1 MVSCPLNNKQQR
13 GDAIGGSQKCCFNA
27 RDSPSSGESP
37 AHIISRPVAVT
48 ISATTTNDI
57 PEDTGSVITRALCLG
72 TVVTTPHAPH
82 VAALAKVAPTSL
94 QAPGKLQYP
103 SGTTQTALPHCWRR
117 SREPPPSF
125 PDLGVPMATAG
136 GELRL
141 PRPWQRAHCPT
152 PPSKH
157 GFLCVPM
164 YTLSGSEETPA
175 PFPCE
180 AVLPALL
187 LASLEAAEVPGEKN
201 VQDRAWP
208 GFSLFP
214 ASSFWNLSR

>member
-94 QAPGKLQYP
+94 QAAPGKLQYP

-136 GELRL
+136 
-141 PRPWQRAHCPT
+141 
-152 PPSKH
+152 
-157 GFLCVPM
+157 
-164 YTLSGSEETPA
+164 GSEETPA

>member
-94 QAPGKLQYP
+94 Q
-103 SGTTQTALPHCWRR
+103 
-117 SREPPPSF
+117 
-125 PDLGVPMATAG
+125 
-136 GELRL
+136 
-141 PRPWQRAHCPT
+141 
-152 PPSKH
+152 
-157 GFLCVPM
+157 
-164 YTLSGSEETPA
+164 GSEETPA